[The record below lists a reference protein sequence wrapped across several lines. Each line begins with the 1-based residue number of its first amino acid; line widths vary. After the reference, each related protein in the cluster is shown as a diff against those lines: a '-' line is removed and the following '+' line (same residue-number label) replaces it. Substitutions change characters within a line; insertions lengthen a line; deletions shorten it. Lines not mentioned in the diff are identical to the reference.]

1 MEKKIFKTDRK
12 IKSKV
17 KFAEIVGDVIVPDV
31 KPDIVTLINISSA
44 CYVQKEEKSN
54 GRLRLDGEIVSYI
67 SYISDNAETRS
78 IETSF
83 NMVEQIESECIN
95 ENTKVDCKVY
105 IDSEDIK
112 LLNERK
118 VQVRIMLKLVCD
130 IYEEYNLEISDIEN
144 DEALKKYKIEKR
156 ESKLELKNKIAC
168 NENKATIKEKMNL
181 GDNVEVVEIIKVSKF
196 ILGVEN
202 KISINKVLSKADF
215 KLNVMFINENG
226 TIGIKEETFPVMAFI
241 DIPGVNENDLL
252 NVDYKI
258 NNVSLR
264 LDSEKRNVIEVDAEF
279 EVRCECYQKEEIS
292 LIEDM
297 YSLDKELAFL
307 KKDVNVLECAKQY
320 IDTSNIYEKIKV
332 EDMTNVLDLD
342 VNVKEIMNDGS
353 GKLDLVIV
361 YETNNKNIINVKK
374 EEVSFK
380 INLKENEFNIV
391 DDLEFAIINKKCTSS
406 GEYVDCEVLLE
417 IRYPKFK
424 EKTVSLLDQV
434 EIKDK
439 AIQDSAISMYFVK
452 PGDSLWEIAKKFG
465 VKKETIIEVNEL
477 ENENDL
483 VVGDKLFIIR

>member
-1 MEKKIFKTDRK
+1 
-12 IKSKV
+12 
-17 KFAEIVGDVIVPDV
+17 
-31 KPDIVTLINISSA
+31 
-44 CYVQKEEKSN
+44 
-54 GRLRLDGEIVSYI
+54 
-67 SYISDNAETRS
+67 
-78 IETSF
+78 
-83 NMVEQIESECIN
+83 
-95 ENTKVDCKVY
+95 
-105 IDSEDIK
+105 
-112 LLNERK
+112 
-118 VQVRIMLKLVCD
+118 
-130 IYEEYNLEISDIEN
+130 
-144 DEALKKYKIEKR
+144 
-156 ESKLELKNKIAC
+156 
-168 NENKATIKEKMNL
+168 
-181 GDNVEVVEIIKVSKF
+181 
-196 ILGVEN
+196 
-202 KISINKVLSKADF
+202 
-215 KLNVMFINENG
+215 
-226 TIGIKEETFPVMAFI
+226 
-241 DIPGVNENDLL
+241 
-252 NVDYKI
+252 
-258 NNVSLR
+258 
-264 LDSEKRNVIEVDAEF
+264 
-279 EVRCECYQKEEIS
+279 
-292 LIEDM
+292 M